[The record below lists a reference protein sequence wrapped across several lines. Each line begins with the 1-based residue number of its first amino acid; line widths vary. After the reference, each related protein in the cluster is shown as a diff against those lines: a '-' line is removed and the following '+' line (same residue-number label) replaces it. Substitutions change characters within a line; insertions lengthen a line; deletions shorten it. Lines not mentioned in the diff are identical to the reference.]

1 MNTPHTHPRATELNY
16 VVSGN
21 FTTGFFAEN
30 GAQTVLGTVG
40 PGQMSVFPRGSI
52 HFEANLGC
60 EPATFVAPRSEM
72 KTLEC
77 SRSRKVSQ
85 LSRGSDW
92 RARADPHSTGL
103 FGLPPTIIGATLG
116 GGLTPEQITVVSHM
130 IPANVAFGLDECLA
144 RCGLNATGTAAK
156 E

>member
-60 EPATFVAPRSEM
+60 EPATFVA
-72 KTLEC
+72 
-77 SRSRKVSQ
+77 
-85 LSRGSDW
+85 
-92 RARADPHSTGL
+92 
-103 FGLPPTIIGATLG
+103 
-116 GGLTPEQITVVSHM
+116 
-130 IPANVAFGLDECLA
+130 AFGDEDPGVLQIAQGEPALSGVRLESAC
-144 RCGLNATGTAAK
+144 
-156 E
+156 